1 MDPAAF
7 HVLALAEADAVHR
20 LAYHLCRDR
29 HEADDLVQETY
40 LRALRSA
47 DTYHPGQH
55 GVRPWLFK
63 ILHNV
68 LHTRRARDRRRRE
81 VLRDLESE
89 TRDPTEQAR
98 PAAGSPPSTDGHPA
112 TAGAVGPPSV
122 AGVNWDGLDER
133 LCRAIRLLP
142 VAHRTVFLLSAVED
156 LKYREIADVVGVP
169 VGTVMSRLSRA
180 RSALAAQLA
189 DLATERNL
197 HRRSRGRRRPTTPAE
212 PSR

>member
-7 HVLALAEADAVHR
+7 HALTLAEVDAVHR

-47 DTYHPGQH
+47 DTYRAGDP

-68 LHTRRARDRRRRE
+68 LHTRRARDRRRRD
-81 VLRDLESE
+81 VLRHFGDE
-89 TRDPTEQAR
+89 PR
-98 PAAGSPPSTDGHPA
+98 PATEADPGAALPTAAGDVDA
-112 TAGAVGPPSV
+112 WAAGP
-122 AGVNWDGLDER
+122 WDALDER

-180 RSALAAQLA
+180 RAALAAQLA
-189 DLATERNL
+189 DLADERNL
-197 HRRSRGRRRPTTPAE
+197 RRRSARVAPPTTPAGAGQ
-212 PSR
+212 